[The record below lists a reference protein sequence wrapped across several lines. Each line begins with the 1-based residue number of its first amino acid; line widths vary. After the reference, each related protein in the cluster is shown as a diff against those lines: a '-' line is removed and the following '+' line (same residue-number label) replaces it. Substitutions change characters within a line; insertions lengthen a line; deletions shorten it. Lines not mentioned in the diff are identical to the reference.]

1 MRNKFMLITFLIF
14 TLFSTPK
21 STEDFID
28 GAVKSVDG
36 TVIENG
42 SRIEITNI
50 KNFNV
55 RELDDVLAKHDENKV
70 KISIDEEA
78 LELEGRVIINTT
90 SKDNSFSI
98 DNLNKDILKEVTR
111 EDRNIK
117 VFSYVKAQL
126 REGDVELYKNNLE
139 KYLINTGGKNIKFSS
154 IDSGVTGVALANMD
168 NSEELDNNLF
178 NINFALVK
186 YTSGTYIIVG
196 TPIITCAY

>member
-21 STEDFID
+21 SAEDFIN
-28 GAVKSVDG
+28 GAIKSVDG

-42 SRIEITNI
+42 SRIEITNT
-50 KNFNV
+50 KDFNI
-55 RELDDVLAKHDENKV
+55 RELDDVLSKCDENKV

-90 SKDNSFSI
+90 SKDNSFSVET
-98 DNLNKDILKEVTR
+98 LNKDILKEVTR

-126 REGDVELYKNNLE
+126 REGDLELYKNNLE

-154 IDSGVTGVALANMD
+154 IDSGVTGVALVNMD
-168 NSEELDNNLF
+168 NFKELDNTLF

>member
-14 TLFSTPK
+14 TLFSMPK
-21 STEDFID
+21 TEEDFINS
-28 GAVKSVDG
+28 AIKSVDG

>member
-21 STEDFID
+21 STEDFIN

-50 KNFNV
+50 KDFNV
-55 RELDDVLAKHDENKV
+55 RELDDVLAKCDENKV

-98 DNLNKDILKEVTR
+98 DTLNKDILKEVTR

-126 REGDVELYKNNLE
+126 REGDLDLYKNNLE

-168 NSEELDNNLF
+168 NFKELDNTLF

>member
-14 TLFSTPK
+14 TLFSMPK
-21 STEDFID
+21 TEEDFINS
-28 GAVKSVDG
+28 AIKSVDG

-42 SRIEITNI
+42 SRIEIRNAGDFN
-50 KNFNV
+50 KN
-55 RELDDVLAKHDENKV
+55 ELDDVLAKYDENKV
-70 KISIDEEA
+70 RISIDEEA

-90 SKDNSFSI
+90 SKDNSFSLN
-98 DNLNKDILKEVTR
+98 NLNKDILKQVTR

-126 REGDVELYKNNLE
+126 KDEDLELYKNNLE
-139 KYLINTGGKNIKFSS
+139 KYLINTGGKNIEFSS
-154 IDSGVTGVALANMD
+154 IDSGVTGIALAKIG
-168 NSEELDNNLF
+168 NSKELNNTFF

>member
-42 SRIEITNI
+42 SRIEITNT
-50 KNFNV
+50 KDFNI
-55 RELDDVLAKHDENKV
+55 RELDDVLSKCDENKV